1 MSENIDIDNTLT
13 SVIEDKKNEIQVLEK
28 QVDTLTDALSL
39 LKKGNI
45 DYSKTPHQ
53 TPIGEEIVN
62 AEVAVNAVAT
72 GEENVEEENVNAVT
86 VEENVEEGDVNAV
99 EEGDVNAVEEG
110 DVNAVEEGDV
120 NAVASGDVNAVASG
134 DDNAGDDNAGDV
146 TAENPDEQNTVGGLT
161 RKSVSF
167 FDLFPE
173 KVTRRRRRKARKTK
187 RHRSGKKKRRS
198 TRRR

>member
-28 QVDTLTDALSL
+28 QVYTLTDALSL

-45 DYSKTPHQ
+45 DYSKTPIQ
-53 TPIGEEIVN
+53 
-62 AEVAVNAVAT
+62 EV
-72 GEENVEEENVNAVT
+72 ENVEEENVNAVT
-86 VEENVEEGDVNAV
+86 VEENVEEGDDNAV
-99 EEGDVNAVEEG
+99 VTVKE
-110 DVNAVEEGDV
+110 
-120 NAVASGDVNAVASG
+120 NAVA
-134 DDNAGDDNAGDV
+134 
-146 TAENPDEQNTVGGLT
+146 TAEEDQNVNVEDQNVNVVNEEYQNANTEAIVEPEPTKVGGLT